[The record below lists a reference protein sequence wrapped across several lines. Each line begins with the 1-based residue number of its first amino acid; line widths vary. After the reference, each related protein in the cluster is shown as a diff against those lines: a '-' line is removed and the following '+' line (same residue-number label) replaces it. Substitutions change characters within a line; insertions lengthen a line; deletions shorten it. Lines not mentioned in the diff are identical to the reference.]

1 MKLAVDGSEATEQQA
16 RDFRDQ
22 AAAVIDEVGKLI
34 VGQRDVVR
42 DTVVCLIAGGNVLIE
57 GVPGLGK
64 TELVRALGRAIDLRF
79 SRIQFTPDL
88 MPADITGTNVVVDG
102 ADGQRTFRFEPGPVF
117 ANLVLADEINRATPK
132 TQAALLEAMQER
144 QVSVAREV
152 YLLDPPFFV
161 MATQN
166 PIEMEG
172 TYPLPEAQVD
182 RFMFK
187 LVVDYP
193 TAGELTDILDR
204 TTGAAQPEVARVA
217 TGDDLLA
224 MGAFARRVAIAPH
237 VGSYVVDLV
246 KSTHPEDPTAHELT
260 RQYVRYGCSPRAAQ
274 AMVLAAKVY
283 AMLDGRYNV
292 GFDDIRAAARPA
304 MRHRLLLNFEAE
316 ADAVRTDQ
324 ILDAILMS
332 TRRAGD

>member
-1 MKLAVDGSEATEQQA
+1 LRVA
-16 RDFRDQ
+16 R
-22 AAAVIDEVGKLI
+22 
-34 VGQRDVVR
+34 
-42 DTVVCLIAGGNVLIE
+42 
-57 GVPGLGK
+57 
-64 TELVRALGRAIDLRF
+64 
-79 SRIQFTPDL
+79 
-88 MPADITGTNVVVDG
+88 
-102 ADGQRTFRFEPGPVF
+102 GPVL
-117 ANLVLADEINRATPK
+117 ANRVLGDETNRATQK
-132 TQAALLEAMQER
+132 TQAPLLEAMQGR
-144 QVSVAREV
+144 QVTVARDV
-152 YLLDPPFFV
+152 HVLDPPFFV

-193 TAGELTDILDR
+193 TSEELSEILDR

-246 KSTHPEDPTAHELT
+246 KATHPQDPVAHELT

-274 AMVLAAKVY
+274 SMVLAAKVY

-292 GFDDIRAAARPA
+292 GFDDIRAAARPS

-316 ADAVRTDQ
+316 ADGVAAEQ